1 MEEGFLL
8 EKRRGRGEREKTERG
23 KDKDRELK
31 GKERDRT
38 AGSYYLGEKGN
49 YCGLLISIKR
59 VLWLRLERERERERE
74 REGRGEGEKIGEK
87 VQKTIKRVRSIE

>member
-1 MEEGFLL
+1 M
-8 EKRRGRGEREKTERG
+8 
-23 KDKDRELK
+23 K

-59 VLWLRLERERERERE
+59 VLWLRLERERERRK
-74 REGRGEGEKIGEK
+74 RRRGKNRGKSTKNNKKGQEH
-87 VQKTIKRVRSIE
+87 RVRMCIDT